1 MKILLIADIHANYHA
16 LRAVLDAFADV
27 DETWFLGDVISY
39 GWQPSQC
46 LELVRRRCSKIIRGN
61 HDLQCY
67 GGSITAGEQAYLAAL
82 PAQMEIALN
91 GTRYLLTHDV
101 PGQKA
106 YFTAATAQAV
116 FDTLLA
122 SIEQDVV
129 LCGHSHTAMLVESGG
144 KTLVNVGTVGQP
156 RDGDPRAQCMLM
168 QDGRFSFHRVAY
180 DLDAMEADYRR
191 LAPPGDEI
199 ESWIRWARQGMV
211 DVHGLQ
217 RGPFSE

>member
-1 MKILLIADIHANYHA
+1 MILLIADIHANYHA
-16 LRAVLDAFADV
+16 LKAVLDAFADV
-27 DETWFLGDVISY
+27 DETWCLGDVISY

-46 LELVRRRCSKIIRGN
+46 LDLVRRRCSKIIRGN
-61 HDLQCY
+61 HDVQCY
-67 GGSITAGEQAYLAAL
+67 GGAITPSEQEYLAAL
-82 PAQMEIALN
+82 PERIEVVLD

-106 YFTAATAQAV
+106 YFTSETDSEV
-116 FDTLLA
+116 FEVLLA
-122 SIEQDVV
+122 GVAQDVV
-129 LCGHSHTAMLVESGG
+129 LCGHSHTAMLIEAAG
-144 KTLVNVGTVGQP
+144 KKLVNVGTVGQP

-168 QDGRFSFHRVAY
+168 EDGRFSFRRVAY

-199 ESWIRWARQGMV
+199 DSWIRWARQGMV